1 MSAPEGTERC
11 CICATRAP
19 IACGVCLGVSQLD
32 TDVTWF
38 VRRMN
43 ALHATVAELRAQLE
57 ARTPAPMLAEAGPDE
72 RPRVCFLCGRPASCS
87 LRGRYFCTEC
97 LPRETSAAE
106 RESSSCPTCG
116 AEPGQRCRATPDEL
130 DAASLNEGR
139 VYVEHERRA
148 RVDSPADL
156 APVDVAAALVRA
168 RLGL

>member
-1 MSAPEGTERC
+1 VSAPEGTERC

-72 RPRVCFLCGRPASCS
+72 LAARFRAQEPTRWDDVQTNDVRNLLTVIDLLRVELGAARAVREELDKTKTALAGVLAKWSGQDDRTVRSC
-87 LRGRYFCTEC
+87 
-97 LPRETSAAE
+97 AAE
-106 RESSSCPTCG
+106 
-116 AEPGQRCRATPDEL
+116 
-130 DAASLNEGR
+130 
-139 VYVEHERRA
+139 
-148 RVDSPADL
+148 L
-156 APVDVAAALVRA
+156 AHVLQEV
-168 RLGL
+168 